1 MRLDK
6 KDILIYNK
14 IRYFC
19 GLDSEKSL
27 GYCNFLNQTFSEN
40 LGIAKENVSRKISKL
55 IKYGLIKNIGNK
67 QNRRLVITEKQPPKM
82 LIENDDFI
90 KENDNYIKE
99 NDDFIIEIDVLL
111 DKISKEIDKPVKLKL
126 INLLKEIDKPVKHN
140 KRINIIY
147 LIKELVERLFTEND
161 DNDYINITKE
171 LRDSYFN
178 KQGYKFLGYVIK
190 LKEEDF
196 NNWREKRKDISFLK
210 FLDVLIRRDHWL
222 SQQDES
228 KKKSWF
234 ISTSKYLEGGKK

>member
-19 GLDSEKSL
+19 FLNSEKSL

-90 KENDNYIKE
+90 KENDE
-99 NDDFIIEIDVLL
+99 FIIEIDVLL

-126 INLLKEIDKPVKHN
+126 INLLKEIDKPIKHN

-147 LIKELVERLFTEND
+147 LIKELIERLFI
-161 DNDYINITKE
+161 DNNGNFNIEITKE

-178 KQGYKFLGYVIK
+178 KQGYRFLGYVIK
-190 LKEEDF
+190 LKEDDF
-196 NNWREKRKDISFLK
+196 NKWREKRKDISFLQ
-210 FLDVLIRRDHWL
+210 FLDVLIRRDYWL
-222 SQQDES
+222 SQQDEK